1 VRPAARPMS
10 VQSIRSTQEPSRL
23 GIAFAMALALHGA
36 VLGGLALWQSTDP
49 DNPPGEQEITIDLA
63 PAMEEAVSVA
73 PAEVAAV
80 AAPLVEPEEVAP
92 EPEQVEPL
100 PPEEVTAEQPEEAAE
115 LAEAQEVTEVAPAE
129 AEMAMESEPVIAL
142 PPPETVVAKPLE
154 VKPAP
159 KPEKKPVEKPVERKP
174 PPRRTVAQPQQ
185 PPSEARRGQASA
197 SRENMGGAAAS
208 ADPAERARYF
218 ASLRAT
224 LRNRM
229 RIPNALRSQGFNG
242 TVNVVFTIDSSGRIT
257 GSSLGRSSGH
267 PAADQAAL
275 AAARP
280 GTSVPP
286 APASVPQRTF
296 DLPLVIS
303 IR

>member
-1 VRPAARPMS
+1 MS

-23 GIAFAMALALHGA
+23 GIAFVTALALHGA
-36 VLGGLALWQSTDP
+36 VLGGLALWQSTEP

-73 PAEVAAV
+73 PAEMATV
-80 AAPLVEPEEVAP
+80 AAPPVEPEEAAP

-100 PPEEVTAEQPEEAAE
+100 PPEEATTEQPEEAAE

-129 AEMAMESEPVIAL
+129 AEMAMEPEPVVAL

-159 KPEKKPVEKPVERKP
+159 KLEKKPVEKPVERKP

-185 PPSEARRGQASA
+185 PPSEARQGQASA

-208 ADPAERARYF
+208 ADPNALNRY
-218 ASLRAT
+218 RAT
-224 LRNRM
+224 LSAMLRNRL
-229 RIPNALRSQGFNG
+229 RFPNAARSRGISG
-242 TVNVVFTIDSSGRIT
+242 RAEVSFTLDRSGRIVS
-257 GSSLGRSSGH
+257 SSLSRSAGD
-267 PAADQAAL
+267 PVLDQAAL
-275 AAARP
+275 ATVRP
-280 GTSVPP
+280 GSSLPAVPDSV
-286 APASVPQRTF
+286 SQLSFVIGLGF
-296 DLPLVIS
+296 DL
-303 IR
+303 R